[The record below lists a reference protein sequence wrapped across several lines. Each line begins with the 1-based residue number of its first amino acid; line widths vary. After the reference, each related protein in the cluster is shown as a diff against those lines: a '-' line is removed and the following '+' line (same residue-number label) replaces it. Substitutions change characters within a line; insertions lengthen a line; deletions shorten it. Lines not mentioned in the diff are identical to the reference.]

1 MTELLFVLAVL
12 ALVAFLIQQRNAT
25 KNALATTRVESRLPP
40 QEVASRIAN
49 TFGGAQA
56 MLWTNGGGPGSINM
70 RRRGKDG
77 GITMSIT
84 IEPSA
89 TGGSIVDMWAS
100 NYNEYFIFFA
110 NFAGSV
116 NSKKKAIARQLVA

>member
-1 MTELLFVLAVL
+1 MGEFVLFLIGL
-12 ALVAFLIQQRNAT
+12 ALVGFLIWQRAAT
-25 KNALATTRVESRLPP
+25 KNALTTTRVESPLPP
-40 QEVASRIAN
+40 QEVAARIAS
-49 TFGGAQA
+49 TFGGSQS
-56 MLWTNGGGPGSINM
+56 MLWTNGAGPGSINM

-84 IEPSA
+84 IEPSPS
-89 TGGSIVDMWAS
+89 GGSVVDMWAS

-116 NSKKKAIARQLVA
+116 NSKKKAIARQLAA